1 VVSVTHV
8 VSGLRPS
15 EGGPSRT
22 VVQICDT
29 LAKDPL
35 LDISLLY
42 QDKIDENSV
51 NSKNHRVK
59 RYPAKS
65 NSEVALKFGIPGML
79 LLKDLS
85 KQKPSDI
92 YHLHGIWSPV
102 LHWAMQS
109 AQRKQKIIILQPR
122 GMLEPW
128 ALSYKNWKKTLGLKL
143 YQQRDLVSASLFI
156 ATSEQEAKSIRR
168 VGLKQ
173 PIAVIPNGIELA
185 IPSSRSDLQR
195 SKHAIRTV
203 LFLSRIH
210 PKKGLVN
217 LIKAWAKLQP
227 INWRLVIAGPDEGGH
242 LAEVISAAR
251 KNGVSDAIDYLGEVE
266 GELKASIYQNADL
279 FVLPTFSE
287 NFGVV
292 VLEALAHGLPVI
304 TTRGAPWQDLESY
317 RCGWWIDTGVEPLIS
332 ALREAILLTDLER
345 IAMGLRG
352 REYVRRYDWDAIARQ
367 TAEVYRWVLN
377 QGDKPECVITD

>member
-29 LAKDPL
+29 LAKDPQ

-42 QDKIDENSV
+42 QDKMDENSV

-85 KQKPSDI
+85 KQRPSDI

-109 AQRKQKIIILQPR
+109 AQRKQKVIILQPR

-128 ALSYKNWKKTLGLKL
+128 ALSYKSWKKTLGLKL
-143 YQQRDLVSASLFI
+143 YQQRDLASASLFI

-185 IPSSRSDLQR
+185 IPSSRSDVQR
-195 SKHAIRTV
+195 SKYAIRTV

-227 INWRLVIAGPDEGGH
+227 VNWRLVIAGPDEGGH
-242 LAEVISAAR
+242 LAEVMAEAR
-251 KNGVSDAIDYLGEVE
+251 SSNVEKTIEYIGEVDGAVKSE
-266 GELKASIYQNADL
+266 VYLNADI

-292 VLEALAHGLPVI
+292 VAEALAHGLPVI
-304 TTRGAPWQDLESY
+304 TTCGAPWQDLQTY
-317 RCGWWIDTGVEPLIS
+317 RCGWWIDTGFEPLTA
-332 ALREAILLTDLER
+332 ALSEAILLSDEER
-345 IAMGLRG
+345 KTMGQRG
-352 REYVRRYDWDAIARQ
+352 RAYVERYHWGNIANQ
-367 TAEVYRWVLN
+367 TSDVYRWLVSK
-377 QGDKPECVITD
+377 GPKPNCVYSE